1 MLIMD
6 SSIKM
11 FYAYKDNDIDLV
23 SVVFETQS
31 LTVLITAGAEGYCPC
46 DTHLGFL
53 V

>member
-11 FYAYKDNDIDLV
+11 LYAYKDNDIDLV

-31 LTVLITAGAEGYCPC
+31 LTV
-46 DTHLGFL
+46 
-53 V
+53 